1 MKVVTFGEIMLRLA
15 SPGNYRHFQQPL
27 FEATFGGGEANV
39 AVSLSNYGIDTRF
52 VTKVPEHSIGQAAI
66 NSLRSL
72 GVDTSCI
79 VRGGERLGI
88 YYLEKGASQRASDVI
103 YDRKYSSIAM
113 SCRTDFD
120 WEKIFDGV
128 ELFHFTGITPAMGGE
143 LLEICKDACIEASK
157 RNIIIT
163 CDLNYRK
170 KMWSSEE
177 ANKAMAELS
186 QYIDVCIANEEDSDK
201 VFGIKAEHTDVDQGS
216 LDHESYI
223 EVARKL
229 VEKFK
234 FKKVAITLRES
245 TSADDNKWAAMYYV
259 QDKAYFSKEYDLHIV
274 DRVGGG
280 DSFAAGLIYGL
291 LKEYEPQ
298 KTIDFAVAASAL
310 KHTIEGD
317 FNRVSIHEV
326 EHLMYGDGSGRV
338 QR

>member
-39 AVSLSNYGIDTRF
+39 AVSLSNYGIDARF

-229 VEKFK
+229 VDKFK
-234 FKKVAITLRES
+234 FKKVAIALRES

-259 QDKAYFSKEYDLHIV
+259 HGKAYFSKEYDLHIV

-317 FNRVSIHEV
+317 FNRVSIREV

>member
-39 AVSLSNYGIDTRF
+39 AVSLSNYGIDARF
-52 VTKVPEHSIGQAAI
+52 VTKVPEHSVGQAAI

-229 VEKFK
+229 VDKFK

-317 FNRVSIHEV
+317 FNRVSIREV